1 LHEPVQRQSL
11 AEKVYQHFKSQLAS
25 HQLSVGERINARQI
39 ASDLSVSR
47 TTVNKAIDR
56 LVRDGFVAIDA
67 ARHPVVSTL
76 PTKLKVF
83 DSPQFEFSNQTES
96 TYEVLL
102 ERVLRG
108 DCRPGEIIKE
118 RRLAL
123 GLGVNP
129 ATIRRAAEWL
139 RRDGLLERLPR
150 RGWQVS
156 LLSPRDLKDAYEIRL
171 LLEPLAVAGAMPRI
185 TNQDLDQLKEQTERL
200 ISLGEQ
206 ATVYDRREA
215 DHQFHKTICVAS
227 GNRTLA
233 ETLLPLVRQVLLI
246 TTVGF
251 RYGRSMR
258 SFEEHREILKAMYER
273 NEKEAVKRVK
283 AHLHNAMKFNAEMW
297 ERH

>member
-1 LHEPVQRQSL
+1 LNEPVQRQSL
-11 AEKVYQHFKSQLAS
+11 AETVYQHLKSQLAG

-39 ASDLSVSR
+39 AAELSVSR
-47 TTVNKAIDR
+47 TTVNKAIEQLVSDR
-56 LVRDGFVAIDA
+56 LVIVDD
-67 ARHPVVSTL
+67 ARHPVVSAL
-76 PTKLKVF
+76 PAKLKVF
-83 DSPQFEFSNQTES
+83 ESPQFEFSNQTES
-96 TYEVLL
+96 TYELLL
-102 ERVLRG
+102 ERILRG
-108 DCRPGEIIKE
+108 DFRPGDIVKE

-123 GLGVNP
+123 EIGVNP

-139 RRDGLLERLPR
+139 RRDGLLDRLPR
-150 RGWQVS
+150 RGWQVT

-171 LLEPLAVAGAMPRI
+171 LLEPLAFAGAVPRI
-185 TNQDLDQLKEQTERL
+185 TSQDLDQLSEQTDRL
-200 ISLGEQ
+200 IALAEQ

-215 DHQFHKTICVAS
+215 DHQFHKVICVAS

-258 SFEEHREILKAMYER
+258 SFEEHREILKAMYAR
-273 NEKEAVKRVK
+273 DEKEAVRRVK
-283 AHLHNAMKFNAEMW
+283 SHLRNAMKFNAEMW